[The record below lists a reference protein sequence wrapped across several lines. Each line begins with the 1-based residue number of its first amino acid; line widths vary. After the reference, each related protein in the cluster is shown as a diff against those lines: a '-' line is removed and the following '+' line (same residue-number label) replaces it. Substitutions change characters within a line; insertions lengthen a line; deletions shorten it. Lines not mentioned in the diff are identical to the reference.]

1 MSLKPSGRPFTILAL
16 VAVVSVAQAQDRSA
30 EVAPGNPSIRREEL
44 QADLSFLASDA
55 LQGRLTGT
63 TGNELATEFI
73 RARFERLGLKP
84 MGPDGSYFQ
93 SYELMTNTLG
103 TSNEVTA
110 QVAGKTVRSSL
121 GDDFYPH
128 RFSDSG
134 RVEGPLLFAGFG
146 ISSPEDGYD
155 DYRGV
160 DLHGRIVLV
169 LDHAPDETSSGRARK
184 TMVDREVASQL
195 QKTLAAQAHG
205 AAAILFVTDVHNHPG
220 SGGSLGSETATTW
233 PHGTPRIERY
243 TLAAW
248 SRRVE
253 IPAIEISRELASTL
267 LRPTGRSL
275 ADLARAAES
284 TSGRPP
290 LPVPDVTVSVTT
302 SVVRTLVPDRNVV
315 AAIEGSDARLRD
327 EWVIIGAHLDHDG
340 ADGSSI
346 FNGADDNGSGIAG
359 LLEIAEAYAISA
371 DAGRRPRRSV
381 LLGAWNSEE
390 RGLLG
395 AWAYLE
401 APVVPLDRTLAVL
414 NMDMI
419 GRNEDIPSTAD
430 YRFRGLEVQSARSN
444 ENAVNLLGYTYAP
457 ELSDEVTRANAAVRL
472 EIKRRYDETSANL
485 IRRSD
490 QWPFLRRGIP
500 AVWFFTGLH
509 PDYHTPADR
518 SDKINYA
525 KMTRVV
531 RLVHQTSW
539 LLAEREGSLPRVR
552 PQ

>member
-1 MSLKPSGRPFTILAL
+1 
-16 VAVVSVAQAQDRSA
+16 
-30 EVAPGNPSIRREEL
+30 
-44 QADLSFLASDA
+44 
-55 LQGRLTGT
+55 LTGT

-430 YRFRGLEVQSARSN
+430 YRFRGPKSNPLARTRMRSTC
-444 ENAVNLLGYTYAP
+444 L
-457 ELSDEVTRANAAVRL
+457 VT
-472 EIKRRYDETSANL
+472 
-485 IRRSD
+485 
-490 QWPFLRRGIP
+490 P
-500 AVWFFTGLH
+500 
-509 PDYHTPADR
+509 
-518 SDKINYA
+518 
-525 KMTRVV
+525 TR
-531 RLVHQTSW
+531 
-539 LLAEREGSLPRVR
+539 PN
-552 PQ
+552 

>member
-1 MSLKPSGRPFTILAL
+1 MSLRPLGRPITILVL
-16 VAVVSVAQAQDRSA
+16 VAVVSVAQAQDRA
-30 EVAPGNPSIRREEL
+30 ADIAPGNTSIRKEEL

-63 TGNELATEFI
+63 SGNELAAEFI
-73 RARFERLGLKP
+73 HARFERLGLKAF
-84 MGPDGSYFQ
+84 GPDGSFFQ
-93 SYELMTNTLG
+93 SYELMTNALG
-103 TSNEVTA
+103 TSNEMTA

-134 RVEGPLLFAGFG
+134 QVDGPLVFAGFG

-155 DYRGV
+155 DYRDV
-160 DLHGRIVLV
+160 DLRGRVVLV
-169 LDHAPDETSSGRARK
+169 LDHAPGETSSRRARK
-184 TMVDREVASQL
+184 TMIESEVATEL
-195 QKTLAAQAHG
+195 QKTLAAQSHG
-205 AAAILFVTDVHNHPG
+205 AAAILFVTDIHNHPTN
-220 SGGSLGSETATTW
+220 GGSLGSETANTW
-233 PHGTPRIERY
+233 PQGTPRIERY

-248 SRRVE
+248 TRRVR
-253 IPAIEISRELASTL
+253 IPALEISREFASAL
-267 LRPTGRSL
+267 LQPTGRSL

-290 LPVPDVTVSVTT
+290 IPVPDVRVDLRT
-302 SVVRTLVPDRNVV
+302 SVVRTIVPDRNVV
-315 AAIEGSDARLRD
+315 AAVEGSDARLRN
-327 EWVIIGAHLDHDG
+327 EWVIVGAHLDHDG

-346 FNGADDNGSGIAG
+346 FSGADDNGSGIAG
-359 LLEIAEAYAISA
+359 LLEIAEAYASSA
-371 DAGRRPRRSV
+371 EMGRRPRRSV
-381 LLGAWNSEE
+381 LFGAWNSEE

-401 APVVPLDRTLAVL
+401 EPLVPLDRTLAVL

-419 GRNEDIPSTAD
+419 GRNEDIPSNTD

-457 ELSDEVTRANAAVRL
+457 ELSDEVTRANAALRL
-472 EIKRRYDETSANL
+472 DIKRRYDDTSANL

-490 QWPFLRRGIP
+490 QWPFLQRGIP

-509 PDYHTPADR
+509 PDYHTPGDR

-525 KMTRVV
+525 KMARVV

-539 LLAEREGSLPRVR
+539 LLAEREGRLPRVR
-552 PQ
+552 Y

>member
-1 MSLKPSGRPFTILAL
+1 
-16 VAVVSVAQAQDRSA
+16 
-30 EVAPGNPSIRREEL
+30 
-44 QADLSFLASDA
+44 
-55 LQGRLTGT
+55 
-63 TGNELATEFI
+63 
-73 RARFERLGLKP
+73 
-84 MGPDGSYFQ
+84 
-93 SYELMTNTLG
+93 
-103 TSNEVTA
+103 
-110 QVAGKTVRSSL
+110 
-121 GDDFYPH
+121 
-128 RFSDSG
+128 
-134 RVEGPLLFAGFG
+134 VEGPLLFAGFG